1 VGRRAPEE
9 AMQIALSEEERQTL
23 VEMLN
28 DALPNLRE
36 EVYKTESFNYREQLK
51 RREELL
57 KSLLTRLSA
66 AA

>member
-1 VGRRAPEE
+1 
-9 AMQIALSEEERQTL
+9 MQIALSEEERQTL